1 MMERMTSSSVSIHTH
16 AARPARGPWS
26 THGLALAVAS
36 VLLLAA
42 FAPVARA
49 QDLQRLLPA
58 DTALALGLHDLDG
71 ARDLLAAFVDPWVEL
86 GVGEALADAL
96 GGVDAAG
103 LMGVPLDADDLD
115 GELDLPPELEGL
127 EIWDLLGREAWLG
140 VSVSPFNPLP
150 AVTLL
155 ARIDGET
162 GARFDALFV
171 RERADGALALTE
183 GAIGFIVVELD
194 GGGFPLA
201 ATRDGDLLALSSNPD
216 VLRGVLRQRQG
227 STEPA
232 FGDAPRAAA
241 TLGALGEGQLHGF
254 LDLGPLAR
262 SLAPLAAGL
271 GFDASVDRLLALFET
286 LGPVAG
292 VTRLSE
298 TGTATTT
305 LRRLEPSGGDAAL
318 LALLDAPGAAPR
330 DLLGWVP
337 EGALSVQVS
346 ALDLQAWWRYLGDLV
361 GGLREL
367 GVPDLNR
374 TVADVLGVD
383 LARDLVGWTA
393 PGLVVVQTG
402 LGETAPLGAPASD
415 LLGEIVIGLR
425 TSDDAAA
432 DAGLRRLFD
441 ELTQRVALFADPFA
455 APGGNAVVVV
465 RELSLAG
472 VSARAYDVLPGLTLI
487 TAVADGLAWVAT
499 HEEGLERVLLA
510 GRGGAPLPAGFAELA
525 DLVPAGATAFTL
537 SDNQASLAATG
548 DALKQQVQ
556 LLAGF
561 AGGGIDFDAVERA
574 TDALE
579 AYLEAIA
586 PRFGGTAS
594 WSSHGGPGQLRSDE
608 RAFID
613 LR

>member
-1 MMERMTSSSVSIHTH
+1 MMERMTPPTFSIRTR
-16 AARPARGPWS
+16 AARSARALF
-26 THGLALAVAS
+26 LALAG

-42 FAPVARA
+42 FAPAARA
-49 QDLQRLLPA
+49 QALQRLLPA
-58 DTALALGLHDLDG
+58 DTALALGLHELDG

-96 GGVDAAG
+96 GGLDAAG

-115 GELDLPPELEGL
+115 GEFDLPPELEGL

-162 GARFDALFV
+162 GARFDALFA
-171 RERADGALALTE
+171 RERAEGALALTE
-183 GAIGFIVVELD
+183 GAIGFVVVEPGD
-194 GGGFPLA
+194 GGFPLA
-201 ATRDGDLLALSSNPD
+201 AARDGDLLALSSNPD

-241 TLGALGEGQLHGF
+241 TLGALGDGQLHGF

-262 SLAPLAAGL
+262 SLAPFAAGL
-271 GFDASVDRLLALFET
+271 GFDTSVERLLAVFET

-298 TGTATTT
+298 AGTATTT
-305 LRRLEPSGGDAAL
+305 LRRLQPSGGDAAL
-318 LALLDAPGAAPR
+318 VALLDAPGAAPR
-330 DLLGWVP
+330 ELLGWVP
-337 EGALSVQVS
+337 EGTLSVQVS
-346 ALDLQAWWRYLGDLV
+346 ALDLRDWWRYLGDLV
-361 GGLREL
+361 AGLREL

-402 LGETAPLGAPASD
+402 LGETAALGAPASD
-415 LLGEIVIGLR
+415 LLGETVFGLR
-425 TSDDAAA
+425 TSDEAAA
-432 DAGLRRLFD
+432 EAGLRRLLD
-441 ELTQRVALFADPFA
+441 ELAQRVALFADPFA

-465 RELSLAG
+465 RELTLAG
-472 VSARAYDVLPGLTLI
+472 VAARAYDVLPGLTLV
-487 TAVADGLAWVAT
+487 TSVTDGMAWIAT

-510 GRGGAPLPAGFAELA
+510 GRGGAPLPASFAELA

-537 SDNQASLAATG
+537 ADNRASLAATG

-586 PRFGGTAS
+586 PRFGGTVS
-594 WSSHGGPGQLRSDE
+594 WSSHGGAGELRSDE

>member
-1 MMERMTSSSVSIHTH
+1 MMVRMTPSSVSIRTRVDRR
-16 AARPARGPWS
+16 APG
-26 THGLALAVAS
+26 LAVALAS
-36 VLLLAA
+36 ALLLAA
-42 FAPVARA
+42 FAPAARA

-58 DTALALGLHDLDG
+58 DTAVALGLHELDG
-71 ARDLLAAFVDPWVEL
+71 ARDLLDPFVDPWVEL

-96 GGVDAAG
+96 GGIDAAG
-103 LMGVPLDADDLD
+103 LVGVPLDTDELD

-127 EIWDLLGREAWLG
+127 ELWDLLGREAWLG

-155 ARIDGET
+155 ARVDGET
-162 GARFDALFV
+162 GTRFDALFA
-171 RERADGALALTE
+171 RELAGGALALDE
-183 GAIGFIVVELD
+183 GAIGFIVVEID

-201 ATRDGDLLALSSNPD
+201 AARDGDLLALSSNPD

-227 STEPA
+227 STEPS

-241 TLGALGEGQLHGF
+241 TLGTLGEGQLRGF

-271 GFDASVDRLLALFET
+271 GFDASVERLLALFET

-298 TGTATTT
+298 DGTATTA
-305 LRRLEPSGGDAAL
+305 LRQLEPSGGDTAL

-330 DLLGWVP
+330 ELLGWVP

-346 ALDLQAWWRYLGDLV
+346 ALDLQGWWRYLGDLV
-361 GGLREL
+361 AGLREL

-374 TVADVLGVD
+374 TLADVLGVD

-393 PGLVVVQTG
+393 PGLIVVQTG
-402 LGETAPLGAPASD
+402 LGETAALGAPASD
-415 LLGEIVIGLR
+415 LLGETVFGLR
-425 TSDDAAA
+425 TTDDATAE
-432 DAGLRRLFD
+432 AGLRRLLD
-441 ELTQRVALFADPFA
+441 ELAQRVALFADPFA
-455 APGGNAVVVV
+455 EPGGNAVVVV
-465 RELSLAG
+465 REVTLAG
-472 VSARAYDVLPGLTLI
+472 VNARAYDVLPGLTLV
-487 TAVADGLAWVAT
+487 TAVADGLAWIGT
-499 HEEGLERVLLA
+499 HEAGLERVLLA
-510 GRGGAPLPAGFAELA
+510 GGDGTPPPAPFAELA
-525 DLVPAGATAFTL
+525 DLVPAGATAFSL
-537 SDNQASLAATG
+537 ADDRASLAATG
-548 DALKQQVQ
+548 DSLKQQVQ

-579 AYLEAIA
+579 TYLEAIA

-594 WSSHGGPGQLRSDE
+594 WGSPGGAGLLPSGE

>member
-1 MMERMTSSSVSIHTH
+1 
-16 AARPARGPWS
+16 
-26 THGLALAVAS
+26 ALAGVA
-36 VLLLAA
+36 LLAA
-42 FAPVARA
+42 FAPAARA

-58 DTALALGLHDLDG
+58 DTALALGLHELDG

-86 GVGEALADAL
+86 GVGDALADAL
-96 GGVDAAG
+96 GGLDAAG

-127 EIWDLLGREAWLG
+127 EVWDLLGREAWLG

-162 GARFDALFV
+162 GARFDALLA
-171 RERADGALALTE
+171 REREGGALALTE
-183 GAIGFIVVELD
+183 GAIGFVVVEQGD
-194 GGGFPLA
+194 GGFPLA
-201 ATRDGDLLALSSNPD
+201 AARDGDLLALSTNPD

-232 FGDAPRAAA
+232 FGDAPSAAA

-262 SLAPLAAGL
+262 SLAPFAAGL
-271 GFDASVDRLLALFET
+271 GFDASVARLLAVFET

-298 TGTATTT
+298 TGTATTS
-305 LRRLEPSGGDAAL
+305 LRRLEPAGGDAAL

-330 DLLGWVP
+330 ELLGWVP
-337 EGALSVQVS
+337 AGALSVQVS

-361 GGLREL
+361 AGLREL

-374 TVADVLGVD
+374 TVGDVLGVD
-383 LARDLVGWTA
+383 LTRDLVGWTV

-402 LGETAPLGAPASD
+402 LGETAALGAPVDD
-415 LLGEIVIGLR
+415 LLGETVFGLR

-432 DAGLRRLFD
+432 EAGLRRLLD
-441 ELTQRVALFADPFA
+441 ELAQRVALFADPFA
-455 APGGNAVVVV
+455 APGGNAVVAV
-465 RELSLAG
+465 RELTLAG
-472 VSARAYDVLPGLTLI
+472 VAARAYDVLPGLTLV
-487 TAVADGLAWVAT
+487 TAVSDGIAWIAT

-510 GRGGAPLPAGFAELA
+510 GLGGLPLPAPFAELA
-525 DLVPAGATAFTL
+525 DLVPAGATALTL
-537 SDNQASLAATG
+537 SDNRASLAATG
-548 DALKQQVQ
+548 DSLKQQVQ

-586 PRFGGTAS
+586 PRFGGTVS
-594 WSSHGGPGQLRSDE
+594 WSGHGGAGELRSDE

>member
-1 MMERMTSSSVSIHTH
+1 MMGRMTSSSNAIRPR
-16 AARPARGPWS
+16 AARQAPV
-26 THGLALAVAS
+26 LAIALAS

-42 FAPVARA
+42 LAPAARA

-58 DTALALGLHDLDG
+58 DTAVALGLHELDD
-71 ARDLLAAFVDPWVEL
+71 ARELLAPFVDPWVEL
-86 GVGEALADAL
+86 GVGEALAEVL
-96 GGVDAAG
+96 GGLDAAG
-103 LMGVPLDADDLD
+103 LMGVPLDADELD
-115 GELDLPPELEGL
+115 GGFDVPTELEGI

-162 GARFDALFV
+162 GVRFDALFA
-171 RERADGALALTE
+171 REIAGGALALDE
-183 GAIGFIVVELD
+183 GALGFIVVALD

-201 ATRDGDLLALSSNPD
+201 AARDGDLLALSSNPD

-227 STEPA
+227 STEPS

-262 SLAPLAAGL
+262 SLAPLAAGV
-271 GFDASVDRLLALFET
+271 GFDASVERLLELFDT
-286 LGPVAG
+286 LGPIAG

-298 TGTATTT
+298 DGTATTT
-305 LRRLEPSGGDAAL
+305 LQQLQQSGGDDALIAL
-318 LALLDAPGAAPR
+318 LGAPAAAPR
-330 DLLGWVP
+330 ELLGWVP

-346 ALDLQAWWRYLGDLV
+346 ALDLQAWWRYFSALV
-361 GGLREL
+361 ADLREL
-367 GVPDLNR
+367 GVPDLDR
-374 TVADVLGVD
+374 TITDVLGIDV
-383 LARDLVGWTA
+383 ARDLVGWSA
-393 PGLVVVQTG
+393 PGLIVVQTG
-402 LGETAPLGAPASD
+402 LGQTAELGAPASD
-415 LLGEIVIGLR
+415 LLGETVFGLR
-425 TSDDAAA
+425 TTDDAAA
-432 DAGLRRLFD
+432 EAGLRRMLE
-441 ELTQRVALFADPFA
+441 ELAQRVALFADPFA
-455 APGGNAVVVV
+455 EPGANAVVVV
-465 RELSLAG
+465 RELTLAG
-472 VSARAYDVLPGLTLI
+472 VGARAYDVLPGLTLV
-487 TAVADGLAWVAT
+487 TAVADGMAWIAT
-499 HEEGLERVLLA
+499 DEAGLERVLLA
-510 GRGGAPLPAGFAELA
+510 GRGGAQLPAPFADLA
-525 DLVPAGATAFTL
+525 DLVPADATAFTL
-537 SDNQASLAATG
+537 ADNRASLAATG

-561 AGGGIDFDAVERA
+561 GGGGIDFDAVERA

-586 PRFGGTAS
+586 PRFGGTVS
-594 WSSHGGPGQLRSDE
+594 WSSHGGAGQLRSDE

>member
-1 MMERMTSSSVSIHTH
+1 MMDRMTPSSSTIHTR
-16 AARPARGPWS
+16 AARPAPVL
-26 THGLALAVAS
+26 TIALASA
-36 VLLLAA
+36 LLLAA
-42 FAPVARA
+42 FAPAARA

-58 DTALALGLHDLDG
+58 DTAVALGLHELDG
-71 ARDLLAAFVDPWVEL
+71 ARDLLAPFVDPWVEL

-96 GGVDAAG
+96 GGLDAAA
-103 LMGVPLDADDLD
+103 LMGVPLDADELD
-115 GELDLPPELEGL
+115 GEFDLPAELEGL

-162 GARFDALFV
+162 GVRFDALFT

-183 GAIGFIVVELD
+183 GALGFIVVEID

-201 ATRDGDLLALSSNPD
+201 AARDGDLLALSSNPD
-216 VLRGVLRQRQG
+216 VLRGILRQRQG
-227 STEPA
+227 STEPS

-271 GFDASVDRLLALFET
+271 GFDASVERLLALFET

-298 TGTATTT
+298 AGTATTT
-305 LRRLEPSGGDAAL
+305 LRQLEPSGGDTDL
-318 LALLDAPGAAPR
+318 LILLDAPDAAPR
-330 DLLGWVP
+330 ELLGWVP

-346 ALDLQAWWRYLGDLV
+346 ALDLQAWWRYLGAVVAD
-361 GGLREL
+361 LREL
-367 GVPDLNR
+367 GVPDLDR
-374 TVADVLGVD
+374 TLTDVLGVD
-383 LARDLVGWTA
+383 VARDLVGWTA
-393 PGLVVVQTG
+393 PGLIVVQTG
-402 LGETAPLGAPASD
+402 LGETAAIGAPASD
-415 LLGEIVIGLR
+415 LLGQSVFGLR
-425 TSDDAAA
+425 TTDDAAA
-432 DAGLRRLFD
+432 DAGLRRLLE
-441 ELTQRVALFADPFA
+441 ELAQRVALFADPFA
-455 APGGNAVVVV
+455 EPGANAVVVV
-465 RELSLAG
+465 RELTLAG
-472 VSARAYDVLPGLTLI
+472 VGARAYDVLPGLTLV
-487 TAVADGLAWVAT
+487 TAVADGMAWIAT
-499 HEEGLERVLLA
+499 DEAGLERVLLA
-510 GRGGAPLPAGFAELA
+510 GRGGAPLPATFAELA

-537 SDNQASLAATG
+537 ADNQASLAATG
-548 DALKQQVQ
+548 DALTQQVQ

-586 PRFGGTAS
+586 PRFGGTVS
-594 WSSHGGPGQLRSDE
+594 WSSHGGAGELRSDE

>member
-1 MMERMTSSSVSIHTH
+1 MPAAARMMERMTPSSTATRTR
-16 AARPARGPWS
+16 AARPAPV
-26 THGLALAVAS
+26 LAIALASA
-36 VLLLAA
+36 LLLAA
-42 FAPVARA
+42 FAPAARA

-58 DTALALGLHDLDG
+58 DTAVALGLHELDG
-71 ARDLLAAFVDPWVEL
+71 ARDLLAPFVDPWVEL

-96 GGVDAAG
+96 GGIDAAG
-103 LMGVPLDADDLD
+103 LMGVPLDADELD

-140 VSVSPFNPLP
+140 VSLSPFNPLP

-155 ARIDGET
+155 ARVDGET
-162 GARFDALFV
+162 GARFDALFA
-171 RERADGALALTE
+171 RERAGGALALDE
-183 GAIGFIVVELD
+183 GAISFIVVEID

-201 ATRDGDLLALSSNPD
+201 AARDGDLLALSSNPD

-227 STEPA
+227 STEPS

-241 TLGALGEGQLHGF
+241 TLGTLGEGQLHGF

-271 GFDASVDRLLALFET
+271 GFDASVERLLAVFET

-298 TGTATTT
+298 EGTATTS
-305 LRRLEPSGGDAAL
+305 LRQLEPSGGDTAL
-318 LALLDAPGAAPR
+318 LALLDAPDAAPR
-330 DLLGWVP
+330 ELLDWLP

-346 ALDLQAWWRYLGDLV
+346 ALDLRAWWAYLGDLV
-361 GGLREL
+361 ADLGEL

-374 TVADVLGVD
+374 TLGDVLGVD
-383 LARDLVGWTA
+383 LARDLVGWSA

-402 LGETAPLGAPASD
+402 LGETAALGAPASD
-415 LLGEIVIGLR
+415 LLGETVFGLR
-425 TSDDAAA
+425 TTDDAAA
-432 DAGLRRLFD
+432 EAGLRRLLD
-441 ELTQRVALFADPFA
+441 ELVQRAALFADPFA
-455 APGGNAVVVV
+455 EPGGNAVVVV
-465 RELSLAG
+465 REVTLAG
-472 VSARAYDVLPGLTLI
+472 VSARAYDVLPGLTLV
-487 TAVADGLAWVAT
+487 TAVADGVAWIGT
-499 HEEGLERVLLA
+499 HEAGLERVLLA
-510 GRGGAPLPAGFAELA
+510 GRGGAPLSATFAELA
-525 DLVPAGATAFTL
+525 DLVPAGATAFSLT
-537 SDNQASLAATG
+537 DDRASLAATG

-594 WSSHGGPGQLRSDE
+594 WSTPGGTGLLRSDE